1 MTSFERYFIDDES
14 TWVEIKDEYYH
25 LIEKPSVC
33 NKILCEFGIDPNNFS
48 HIINGHV
55 PVKIKKGESPI
66 KSNGKLLVI
75 DGGLS
80 KAYQSTTGIAG
91 YTLIY
96 NSHHLAL
103 AEHMPFDPKKD
114 STPKVSVVEKLK
126 VRIMVADTD
135 KGRELKE
142 QIADLKE
149 LVAAYREGVIKER
162 AE

>member
-1 MTSFERYFIDDES
+1 ME
-14 TWVEIKDEYYH
+14 
-25 LIEKPSVC
+25 
-33 NKILCEFGIDPNNFS
+33 GS

-55 PVKIKKGESPI
+55 PVKLKDGEKPV
-66 KSNGKLLVI
+66 KAGGKLFII

-96 NSHHLAL
+96 NSHQLSL

-114 STPKVSVVEKLK
+114 STPKVSMVERRPR
-126 VRIMVADTD
+126 RIMVADTD
-135 KGRELKE
+135 KGRELKA

-149 LVAAYREGVIKER
+149 LVAAYREGLIKER